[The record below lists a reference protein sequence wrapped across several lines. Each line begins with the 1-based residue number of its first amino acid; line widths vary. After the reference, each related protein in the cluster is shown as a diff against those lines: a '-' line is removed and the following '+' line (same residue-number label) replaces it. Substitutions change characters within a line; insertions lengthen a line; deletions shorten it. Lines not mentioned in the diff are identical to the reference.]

1 MLQRL
6 QWLNSRMRKTLF
18 QLHLLGAAV
27 GGLFIVILGLT
38 GSIMAFEEELDHL
51 THPRLFRVSPQ
62 GAPLPLATLAAR
74 AIAASPGKPVVTYG
88 LGVSPDLPWS
98 VNVGGTI
105 VFVNEYTGEIL
116 GTRSGPTWL
125 GQIHQ
130 LHLRLLAGDTGKT
143 IVSWADV
150 VMLLL
155 SLSGIY
161 LWWPIKRI
169 TINAAA
175 RGRRFWFDVHNA
187 VGVCAFLLVF
197 LLAVTGAVIAFDAWT
212 TPLLYRVTGSHPAQ
226 GGLAVTPMAAQ
237 VLTPDQ
243 ALALARN
250 ELPGAVPVS
259 INVPGAKTPYRIAL
273 RYPED
278 RTPGGRSRV
287 FIDQYRG
294 TVLQVESSRT
304 TAAGTRMVIL
314 NRAIHTGDVLG
325 MPTKVLMSLAS
336 LAAVAQAISGL
347 MMWWKRRQS
356 RSAR

>member
-1 MLQRL
+1 MA
-6 QWLNSRMRKTLF
+6 LF
-18 QLHLLGAAV
+18 QLHLIGAAIA
-27 GGLFIVILGLT
+27 GLFIVILGLT
-38 GSIMAFEEELDHL
+38 GSIMAFEDELDHL
-51 THPRLFRVSPQ
+51 THPRLFRVAPQ
-62 GAPLPLATLAAR
+62 GAPLPLAGLTERVTKAF
-74 AIAASPGKPVVTYG
+74 PGKPVVTYG

-116 GTRSGPTWL
+116 GTRTGPTWL

-161 LWWPIKRI
+161 LWWPIKRV

-187 VGVCAFLLVF
+187 VGVCAFTFVF

-212 TPLLYRVTGSHPAQ
+212 TPLLYRATGSRPVQ
-226 GGLAVTPMAAQ
+226 GALAVTPTPAQ

-287 FIDQYRG
+287 FVDQYRG
-294 TVLQVESSRT
+294 AVLQVESSRT
-304 TAAGTRMVIL
+304 TAAGARMVIL
-314 NRAIHTGDVLG
+314 NRAIHTGDILG
-325 MPTKVLMSLAS
+325 LPTKVIMSLAS

-356 RSAR
+356 RKDRPC